1 MAKKNLIFQEQFP
14 VKSDDLKF
22 DGKNIIIPSY
32 YVDTLI
38 DYVNCVEKSDLSEG
52 DVQDYVDF
60 RKFLFDVQKYK
71 ELNPNGLQTG
81 K

>member
-1 MAKKNLIFQEQFP
+1 MLKDLILNEQYP

-38 DYVNCVEKSDLSEG
+38 DYINCVEKSDLSER

-60 RKFLFDVQKYK
+60 RNFLFSVKKYK
-71 ELNPNGLQTG
+71 ES
-81 K
+81 

>member
-1 MAKKNLIFQEQFP
+1 MLKDLILNEQYP

-38 DYVNCVEKSDLSEG
+38 DYINCVEKSDLSQG

-60 RKFLFDVQKYK
+60 RNFLFSVKKYK
-71 ELNPNGLQTG
+71 ES
-81 K
+81 

>member
-1 MAKKNLIFQEQFP
+1 MLKDLILNEPYP

-38 DYVNCVEKSDLSEG
+38 DYINCVEKSDLSQG

-60 RKFLFDVQKYK
+60 RNFLFSVKKYK
-71 ELNPNGLQTG
+71 ES
-81 K
+81 